1 MSQELIGILRQ
12 CMLFGELD
20 EASLERVA
28 EMLTDFEVPAG
39 HVLVEHG
46 QPGSGMFIITDGAIS
61 IELEYS
67 PEPERIA
74 EWVREA
80 YTATDRLLAQADLR
94 G

>member
-20 EASLERVA
+20 DASLEHVA

-46 QPGSGMFIITDGAIS
+46 QPGSGMFFVVEGTVS
-61 IELEYS
+61 VEL
-67 PEPERIA
+67 
-74 EWVREA
+74 RE
-80 YTATDRLLAQADLR
+80 
-94 G
+94 